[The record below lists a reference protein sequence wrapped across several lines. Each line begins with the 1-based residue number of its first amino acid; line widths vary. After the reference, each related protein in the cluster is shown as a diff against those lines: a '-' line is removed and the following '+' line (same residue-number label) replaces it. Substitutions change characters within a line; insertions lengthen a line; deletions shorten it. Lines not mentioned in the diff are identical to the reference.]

1 MPLVKA
7 QQVKHMTDC
16 NWALFLDVDGTL
28 LDIAATPTTVRVPRG
43 LTRALNNVAAS
54 LDGAL
59 ALISGR
65 KIEDLDQL
73 FCPLHL
79 PAAGLHGAEIRRRE
93 GGPTE
98 NLDCVPIQPALR
110 EAINDLVEAH
120 RGVQLEDKGHALALH
135 YRSRPAAGPLL
146 THALAQL
153 IEHHGPGLSLLSG
166 KMVLELRDI
175 RHSKASAVSA
185 FMAVQ
190 PFAGRRPIFLGD
202 DRTDEDGFTAVERG
216 GGLALPVGRYNEGRE
231 PAFANPAEVRDWLDE
246 LPERLRA
253 GF

>member
-1 MPLVKA
+1 MNPM
-7 QQVKHMTDC
+7 QDC
-16 NWALFLDVDGTL
+16 NCALFLDVDGTL
-28 LDIAATPTTVRVPRG
+28 LDIAATPSSVRVPPG
-43 LTRALNNVAAS
+43 LTRALNNVANS

-65 KIEDLDQL
+65 LIDDLDRL
-73 FCPLHL
+73 FKPLHL
-79 PAAGLHGAEIRRRE
+79 PAAGLHGAEIRRTA
-93 GGPTE
+93 GGPIE
-98 NLDCVPIQPALR
+98 HLDCAPIAPALR
-110 EAINDLVEAH
+110 EAINGLVAAH
-120 RGVQLEDKGHALALH
+120 RGVRLEDKGHALALH
-135 YRSRPAAGPLL
+135 YRARPAAGPLL
-146 THALAQL
+146 THALARL
-153 IEHHGPGLSLLSG
+153 IDHHGPGLSLLSG

-202 DRTDEDGFTAVERG
+202 DRTDEDGFSAVERG
-216 GGLALPVGRYNEGRE
+216 GGLALPVGHANEGRE

-246 LPERLRA
+246 LPGRLRA

>member
-1 MPLVKA
+1 MG
-7 QQVKHMTDC
+7 QQINAMQDC
-16 NWALFLDVDGTL
+16 NCALFLDVDGTL
-28 LDIAATPTTVRVPRG
+28 LDIAETPSTVRVPPG
-43 LTRALNNVAAS
+43 LTRALNNVADS

-65 KIEDLDQL
+65 LIEDLDRL
-73 FCPLHL
+73 FKPLHL
-79 PAAGLHGAEIRRRE
+79 PAAGLHGAEIRRSA
-93 GGPTE
+93 GGATE
-98 NLDCVPIQPALR
+98 HLDCAPIAPALR
-110 EAINDLVEAH
+110 EAINGLVEAH
-120 RGVQLEDKGHALALH
+120 RGVRLEDKGHALALH
-135 YRSRPAAGPLL
+135 YRARPAAGPLL

-153 IEHHGPGLSLLSG
+153 IDRHGAGLSLLSG

-202 DRTDEDGFTAVERG
+202 DRTDEDGFTAVERS
-216 GGLALPVGRYNEGRE
+216 GGLALPVGRRYEGRE
-231 PAFANPAEVRDWLDE
+231 PAFANPAEVRNWLNE
-246 LPERLRA
+246 LPGRLRA

>member
-1 MPLVKA
+1 
-7 QQVKHMTDC
+7 MTLMTNC
-16 NWALFLDVDGTL
+16 NCALFLDVDGTL
-28 LDIAATPTTVRVPRG
+28 LDIAVTPTTVRVPRG
-43 LTRALNNVAAS
+43 LTRALTNVGNS

-65 KIEDLDQL
+65 MIEDLDEL
-73 FCPLHL
+73 FCPLRL
-79 PAAGLHGAEIRRRE
+79 PTAGLHGAEIRRRA
-93 GGPTE
+93 GGQTE
-98 NLDCVPIQPALR
+98 HLDCAPIAPALR
-110 EAINDLVEAH
+110 EAINGLVASH
-120 RGVQLEDKGHALALH
+120 RGVEIEDKGHTLALH

-146 THALAQL
+146 THALARL
-153 IEHHGPGLSLLSG
+153 IEHHGPGLCLLSG
-166 KMVLELRDI
+166 RMVLELRDM

-202 DRTDEDGFTAVERG
+202 DRTDEDGFTAVERS
-216 GGLALPVGRYNEGRE
+216 GGLALPVGRHNEGRE

>member
-1 MPLVKA
+1 M
-7 QQVKHMTDC
+7 QDC
-16 NWALFLDVDGTL
+16 NCALFLDVDGTL
-28 LDIAATPTTVRVPRG
+28 LDIAATPSTVRVPPG
-43 LTRALNNVAAS
+43 LTRTLNKVADS

-65 KIEDLDQL
+65 LIEDLDRL
-73 FCPLHL
+73 FKPLHL
-79 PAAGLHGAEIRRRE
+79 PAAGLHGAEIRRSA
-93 GGPTE
+93 GGVTE
-98 NLDCVPIQPALR
+98 HLDCAPIAPALR
-110 EAINDLVEAH
+110 EAINGLVAAH
-120 RGVQLEDKGHALALH
+120 RGVRLEDKGHTLALH
-135 YRSRPAAGPLL
+135 YRARPAAGPLL
-146 THALAQL
+146 THALTQL
-153 IEHHGPGLSLLSG
+153 IDRHGSGLSLLRG

-216 GGLALPVGRYNEGRE
+216 GGLALPVGRHYEGRD
-231 PAFANPAEVRDWLDE
+231 PAFANPAEVRDWLNE